1 MVIRPMTLQIF
12 GALPQPPICVSSMFG
27 VCFLPLLFPFLNK
40 EENPLPIYVTRW
52 REREKK
58 KEKLETHQIVKTG
71 YLMCFP
77 FVSLPPVLFCFSP
90 LSPRRRLLLLLPL
103 DFFFHYLCFKF
114 IITKNCKLELS
125 EFIKKNTGRR
135 DLRSF
140 FTLPLITKDK
150 KGILCFFS

>member
-1 MVIRPMTLQIF
+1 
-12 GALPQPPICVSSMFG
+12 MFG

-103 DFFFHYLCFKF
+103 DFFF
-114 IITKNCKLELS
+114 IIYVS
-125 EFIKKNTGRR
+125 SIIR
-135 DLRSF
+135 
-140 FTLPLITKDK
+140 
-150 KGILCFFS
+150 